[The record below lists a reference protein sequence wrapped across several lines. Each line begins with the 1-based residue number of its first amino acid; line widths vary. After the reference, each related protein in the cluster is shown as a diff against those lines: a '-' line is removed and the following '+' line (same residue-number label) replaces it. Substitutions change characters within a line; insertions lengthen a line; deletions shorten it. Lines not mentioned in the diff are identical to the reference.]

1 MKINFWGPFFAFLL
15 VGLSCGTT
23 QRKGSESPPWLS
35 GSPPKY
41 PPSFYL
47 TAVGDGETA
56 KDAEADAYV
65 GISKIF
71 QVKVKSQEESQER
84 YIERNAQVEEHKFSA
99 ESFIDLS
106 TQKVLSQVRIAQ
118 TYQDPHT
125 GRYYALAVLDRDQV
139 GASLRDRINLL
150 DKEIE
155 DLLKSKGENK
165 LEKVRVLKK
174 TMDRLSL
181 REALNS
187 DLRVVD
193 PEGRGVEPGYEPGEL
208 SRRFERELRGFFI
221 RVGIEGDGAEELT
234 AILVEL
240 LVKGGLS
247 VAPEGTPED
256 IFIKGRLEWE
266 RSEISYRNWKFVRW
280 KLKVEAWDNEVNQ
293 LISSLDRE
301 GREGHLT
308 YQEAKRRALRTIK
321 ADQLIPISQ
330 EIIDYILK

>member
-1 MKINFWGPFFAFLL
+1 MKINFWGPFFALL
-15 VGLSCGTT
+15 LAGLSCGTT

-71 QVKVKSQEESQER
+71 QVKVKSQEESWER
-84 YIERNAQVEEHKFSA
+84 YIERNAQVEEHKFTA

-106 TQKVLSQVRIAQ
+106 TQKVLNQVRIAQ
-118 TYQDPHT
+118 TYQDHHT
-125 GRYYALAVLDRDQV
+125 GKYYALAVLDRDQV
-139 GASLRDRINLL
+139 GTSLRDRISLL

-155 DLLKSKGENK
+155 DLLKSMGENK

-193 PEGRGVEPGYEPGEL
+193 PEGKGVKPGYDPGEL
-208 SRRFERELRGFFI
+208 SRRFEGELKGLSI
-221 RVGIEGDGAEELT
+221 RVGIEGDGGEELS
-234 AILVEL
+234 AVLAEL

-247 VAPEGTPED
+247 VAPEGIPED
-256 IFIKGRLEWE
+256 IFIKGKLEWE
-266 RSEISYRNWKFVRW
+266 KSDISDRNWKFVRW
-280 KLKVEAWDNEVNQ
+280 KLKVEAWDKEVNQ

-330 EIIDYILK
+330 EVTDYILK